1 MTEEIKFYLDETK
14 DLMDKAVQHV
24 SYEFNKIRAGKA
36 MPTMLNGLMVM
47 YYGNPTP
54 INQVATINTP
64 DARTIVVKPWEKK
77 TLVDIERAI
86 VNSDLG
92 LNPQNDGE
100 IVRLNIP
107 PLTEERRRNLAKQ
120 AKNEA
125 ENGKIALRNIRKDTN
140 NAIRK
145 LLNENESEDN
155 VKEGELGVQELT
167 DAHSKKIERVAGGE
181 RKGYHDGVKS
191 QQSTVNSP

>member
-14 DLMDKAVQHV
+14 ELMDKAVQHV
-24 SYEFNKIRAGKA
+24 SHEFNKIRAGKA
-36 MPTMLNGLMVM
+36 MPTMLDGLMVM

-54 INQVATINTP
+54 INQVATVNTP

-77 TLVDIERAI
+77 SLADIERAI

-107 PLTEERRRNLAKQ
+107 PLTEERRKNLAKQ

-125 ENGKIALRNIRKDTN
+125 ENGKITLRNIRKDTN
-140 NAIRK
+140 NALRK
-145 LLNENESEDN
+145 LLDESVSEDN

-167 DAHSKKIERVAGGE
+167 DAHTKRIDELLE
-181 RKGYHDGVKS
+181 VKEKDIM
-191 QQSTVNSP
+191 TV